1 MTEITKDKLIS
12 NLNELKR
19 IIEDPEYYIYEYFF
33 ELRNKVDLEI
43 ETKQFELQNFQ
54 YNLEILD
61 KLKEEWLTT
70 IESFERFSKRKS
82 FDFSDEKKRINTLE
96 NMLET
101 IDPNLANEIIDA
113 EEINILQN
121 LFKKKSILF
130 TKKWDP
136 DGELIYLQDEFIS
149 PKYFEKW

>member
-70 IESFERFSKRKS
+70 IESFERYSKRKS
-82 FDFSDEKKRINTLE
+82 FDFSDEKKRINALE

-136 DGELIYLQDEFIS
+136 DGDLIYLQDEFIS